1 MSREV
6 MQQALDAL
14 NKATDWIDPDEVVQQ
29 HISESIKALR
39 AELAAET
46 QRRWDGNRIASDE
59 AAEEAKARKELREQ
73 LMDAAGR
80 TGDDVVM
87 ARLTRMAEELK

>member
-1 MSREV
+1 MSRAV

-14 NKATDWIDPDEVVQQ
+14 EEYEHHTDDPTGIAVA
-29 HISESIKALR
+29 ALR
-39 AELAAET
+39 AELAKPEPEPLY
-46 QRRWDGNRIASDE
+46 RSD
-59 AAEEAKARKELREQ
+59 EEAKARKELREQ

-80 TGDDVVM
+80 SAFDSVVK